1 MFDIENIPY
10 IDNRFVSRIGTPT
23 KKKKIEEEKKK
34 NKRNKNHLYY
44 ANYKLLSD
52 SSARRANLI
61 KRNMNFFFSFSSFEM
76 QMKNASF
83 EI

>member
-34 NKRNKNHLYY
+34 TKE
-44 ANYKLLSD
+44 
-52 SSARRANLI
+52 I
-61 KRNMNFFFSFSSFEM
+61 KTTCIM
-76 QMKNASF
+76 QITNC
-83 EI
+83 